1 MRASMS
7 SASGCVNVSNVRTA
21 GPPGFAKVL
30 VIWKGPPTGSSPK
43 NIRSTAACA
52 PSRQL
57 CPEVH
62 SGYGAV
68 RSAVQVA
75 SGSVAAFPSSNVVV
89 IAFHGRQKSKWYL
102 SFQQLIAASAPLRFC
117 SARSLALSAASRSV
131 RAMSCRATSFQLRT
145 GALCH
150 HLAMYVC
157 SSVRVEPVARP
168 RLLTSLNSVA
178 HCGLSSAGGGAE
190 RNCEELWMRNGL
202 TLPTHGVGSRAATP
216 PGTSGCQ
223 CPTAEFGTHGDG
235 PNRPSPSLASSIALA
250 AACPIAMPCFL
261 NESSSIDAREAAYA
275 EESVLR
281 SPARPGNGA
290 LSGAVETSS
299 ESTS

>member
-1 MRASMS
+1 M
-7 SASGCVNVSNVRTA
+7 
-21 GPPGFAKVL
+21 L

-43 NIRSTAACA
+43 NIRITAACA

-75 SGSVAAFPSSNVVV
+75 SGAVSAFPSSNARG

-102 SFQQLIAASAPLRFC
+102 SFQQLIAASAALRFC
-117 SARSLALSAASRSV
+117 SARSLALSAASRPV
-131 RAMSCRATSFQLRT
+131 RVMSWRATSFQLRM

-157 SSVRVEPVARP
+157 SSVRVEPVALP
-168 RLLTSLNSVA
+168 RLLTSLNSAA
-178 HCGLSSAGGGAE
+178 HCALSSAGGGTE

-202 TLPTHGVGSRAATP
+202 TLPAHGVGSRVGAP
-216 PGTSGCQ
+216 PRSERLPVSGSGVRH
-223 CPTAEFGTHGDG
+223 PRRRPEPPVALSRVEHGLGCRVSD
-235 PNRPSPSLASSIALA
+235 R
-250 AACPIAMPCFL
+250 
-261 NESSSIDAREAAYA
+261 DA
-275 EESVLR
+275 LR
-281 SPARPGNGA
+281 S
-290 LSGAVETSS
+290 
-299 ESTS
+299 